1 MSHTGNTSKMK
12 KFANKTVW
20 ITGASSGIGEATA
33 YRFAQEGA
41 RVIVTALEADLLEQV
56 VARCKELGAPDAAAL
71 PFDLSDS
78 DGLDALAEK
87 AWSQFDGIDILY
99 NNAGISQRGTTVE
112 TEMRVIRKVMD
123 IDYFAPVIL
132 TKNILPRMIA
142 RGGGQLVVTT
152 SIAGRFGFPLR
163 CAYSSAKH
171 ALYGFFETVQAETYD
186 QNIRVTIVCPGRVQT
201 NISKYALEKDGR
213 QHGKMD
219 AGQAGGVTPQQ
230 AANKIVKAVYR
241 KKREVLVGRYE
252 LLMAYIKQFFPGLA
266 ARLARKIKP
275 M

>member
-1 MSHTGNTSKMK
+1 MK
-12 KFANKTVW
+12 RFQNKTVW
-20 ITGASSGIGEATA
+20 ITGASSGMGEATA
-33 YRFAQEGA
+33 YRFAEEGA
-41 RVIVTALEADLLEQV
+41 RLILTALEQDLLEAV
-56 VARCKELGAPDAAAL
+56 AARCKELGSPDMAAM
-71 PFDLSDS
+71 PFDLSQT
-78 DGLDALAEK
+78 DGLEALAES
-87 AWSQFDGIDILY
+87 AWAAFDGIDILY

-123 IDYFAPVIL
+123 IDYYAPVVL
-132 TKNILPRMIA
+132 TKAILPRMIA

-230 AANKIVKAVYR
+230 AADKIVRAVYR
-241 KKREVLVGRYE
+241 KKREVMVGRYE
-252 LLMAYIKQFFPGLA
+252 LLMAYIKRFFPGLA

>member
-1 MSHTGNTSKMK
+1 MK
-12 KFANKTVW
+12 QRFQNKVVW

-41 RVIVTALEADLLEQV
+41 KVIVTALEADLLENV
-56 VARCKELGAPDAAAL
+56 VNKCKELGAPDAASL
-71 PFDLSDS
+71 PFDLSKTDEL
-78 DGLDALAEK
+78 DGLAEA
-87 AWSQFDGIDILY
+87 AWNTFGHIDIFY

-112 TEMRVIRKVMD
+112 TEMHVIRKVMD
-123 IDYFAPVIL
+123 IDYFAPVVM
-132 TKNILPRMIA
+132 TKNILPRMIEQ
-142 RGGGQLVVTT
+142 GGGQLVVTT

-201 NISKYALEKDGR
+201 NISKYALEKDGK

-230 AANKIVKAVYR
+230 AADKIVKAVYR
-241 KKREVLVGRYE
+241 KRREVLVGRYE
-252 LLMAYIKQFFPGLA
+252 LLMAYIKQFCPGLA

>member
-1 MSHTGNTSKMK
+1 MK
-12 KFANKTVW
+12 KFANKVVW

-41 RVIVTALEADLLEQV
+41 LLIVTALEADLLDDV
-56 VARCKELGAPDAAAL
+56 VAKCKELGAPDAAAL
-71 PFDLSDS
+71 PFDLANT
-78 DGLDALAEK
+78 DGLNSLADQ
-87 AWSQFDGIDILY
+87 AWNRFGHIDILY

-123 IDYFAPVIL
+123 IDYFAPVVL
-132 TKNILPRMIA
+132 TKNILPRMIE

-230 AANKIVKAVYR
+230 AADKIVHAVY
-241 KKREVLVGRYE
+241 KHKREVMVGRYE
-252 LLMAYIKQFFPGLA
+252 LLMAYIKQFCPGLA

>member
-1 MSHTGNTSKMK
+1 MAMK
-12 KFANKTVW
+12 KFDNKVVW

-33 YRFAQEGA
+33 YRFAEEGA
-41 RVIVTALEADLLEQV
+41 RLIVTALEAELLEA
-56 VARCKELGAPDAAAL
+56 VAKRCMELGSPAATAM
-71 PFDLSDS
+71 PFDLSQT
-78 DGLDALAEK
+78 DGLEALAVA
-87 AWSQFDGIDILY
+87 AWETYGHIDILY

-112 TEMRVIRKVMD
+112 TDMKVIRKVMD

-132 TKNILPRMIA
+132 TKTILPRMIA
-142 RGGGQLVVTT
+142 QGGGQLVVTT

-171 ALYGFFETVQAETYD
+171 ALYGFFETVQAETYG
-186 QNIRVTIVCPGRVQT
+186 QHIRVTIVCPGRVQT

-230 AANKIVKAVYR
+230 AADKIVRAVYR
-241 KKREVLVGRYE
+241 KRREVLVGRYE

>member
-1 MSHTGNTSKMK
+1 MSK
-12 KFANKTVW
+12 KFDNKVVW

-41 RVIVTALEADLLEQV
+41 RVIVTALEADLLENV
-56 VARCKELGAPDAAAL
+56 VARCKKLGAPDAAAL
-71 PFDLSDS
+71 PYDLSDS
-78 DGLDALAEK
+78 DSLDALAEK
-87 AWSQFDGIDILY
+87 AWNQFGGIDVLY

-123 IDYFAPVIL
+123 IDYYAPVIL
-132 TKNILPRMIA
+132 TKNILPRMIE

-201 NISKYALEKDGR
+201 NISKYALEKDGK

-230 AANKIVKAVYR
+230 AADKIVKAVYK

-252 LLMAYIKQFFPGLA
+252 LLMAYIKQYFPGLA
-266 ARLARKIKP
+266 AKLARKIKP

>member
-1 MSHTGNTSKMK
+1 ML
-12 KFANKTVW
+12 KFNNKVVW

-41 RVIVTALEADLLEQV
+41 RLIVTALEADLLEQV

-71 PFDLSDS
+71 PFDLSQTDAL
-78 DGLDALAEK
+78 DGLAEQ
-87 AWSQFDGIDILY
+87 AWNTFGQIDIFY

-123 IDYFAPVIL
+123 IDYYAPVVL
-132 TKNILPRMIA
+132 TKNILPRMIE

-201 NISKYALEKDGR
+201 NISRYALEKDGK
-213 QHGKMD
+213 QHGKLD

-230 AANKIVKAVYR
+230 AADKIVKAVYR

>member
-1 MSHTGNTSKMK
+1 MK
-12 KFANKTVW
+12 KKFENKVVW

-33 YRFAQEGA
+33 YRFAEEGA
-41 RVIVTALEADLLEQV
+41 KLILTALEMDLLDE
-56 VARCKELGAPDAAAL
+56 VAKKCKKLGSPDVAAM
-71 PFDLSDS
+71 PFDLSQTN
-78 DGLDALAEK
+78 GLEALAIG
-87 AWSQFDGIDILY
+87 AWAVFGHIDILY
-99 NNAGISQRGTTVE
+99 NNAGISQRSTTIE
-112 TEMRVIRKVMD
+112 TDMSVIRKVMD

-132 TKNILPRMIA
+132 TKKILPRMIE

-152 SIAGRFGFPLR
+152 SIAARFGFPLR

-230 AANKIVKAVYR
+230 AADKIVKAVYR

-266 ARLARKIKP
+266 AKLARRIKP